1 MDRLCVPLVPL
12 PPLGRGGNLVGPV
25 LLVVPWSKAL
35 AAAAA
40 AAAVPADEMEESKV
54 HVLFMLVS
62 LCIGRPLPPK
72 RDRAPLPPPMFSSDG

>member
-40 AAAVPADEMEESKV
+40 DEMEESKV
-54 HVLFMLVS
+54 PVLFMLVS
-62 LCIGRPLPPK
+62 LCISRPLPPE
-72 RDRAPLPPPMFSSDG
+72 RDRAPPPPPMFSSDG

>member
-25 LLVVPWSKAL
+25 LLVVTWSKAL

-40 AAAVPADEMEESKV
+40 DEMEESKV
-54 HVLFMLVS
+54 PVLFMLVS
-62 LCIGRPLPPK
+62 LCE